1 MVYAVIGVVL
11 LVIALVA
18 FMVFGS
24 GMGGK
29 VGDRPTTP
37 DLSHKSVETP

>member
-18 FMVFGS
+18 FMVFSGS
-24 GMGGK
+24 GGK
-29 VGDRPTTP
+29 VADRVATP
-37 DLSHKSVETP
+37 DLSRKSVESP